1 MSRLPLAQWDPSL
14 FTELQQLL
22 SLVATQPSTS
32 LVRRLYQKLEVARPW
47 ILALSALPAPN
58 NEDKEAIAN
67 SPVTNSD
74 GVQVQ
79 VKDQLLATTNDIADT
94 LNISH
99 LLSAVL
105 ALHAV
110 QERGRFPSRS
120 PTEVATYIL
129 HEALQALLDFVRE
142 LLRLT
147 VGPDAEVG
155 EPFDELRIWVED
167 LLDEK
172 GALGFLADVAV
183 DQIDAIQVRLD
194 ALVRS
199 PASGGQLDLINFRVA
214 ALRTEQNRLAG
225 ILGVL
230 ADSGLLKTSQV
241 VKIVKWLKKCA
252 KPDAVAAAVFAAFS
266 AATQPLESIDPRDHR
281 YDTIATYSRHAKFIL
296 VVSNVIFGE
305 KFEVERLQEAVKLQ
319 WSLFYHS
326 AVREEPSLA
335 QSVGLS
341 ADNADRNVQDA
352 ISAGVLQFLSGLVES
367 LDRQPEDPTTALASR
382 SDPANNQF
390 FYQQLELLI
399 TWLAAK
405 RQFLRNLKNKE
416 EDVGLRRS
424 QTNPTTPPT
433 NFQGFLTLTAVVY
446 TRLPPDSAERLWDEP
461 SFTSVALDNRS
472 TFPGYAF
479 WDMITAISTGPVCA
493 SKCYEKLKDT
503 RLSWAS
509 LFKFYQHYTEI
520 MPHLFET
527 TKVSRQISLD
537 PMPEDEYNALEGW
550 TRLLATVVR
559 GSALARGALL
569 QAKPHPLQLLF
580 DFVNCDIAIPLKA
593 IVMDAITAF
602 VERRGDTADDDVVA
616 RAVEFYERVSFAD
629 PTLEVRE
636 GSRVPAPIGW
646 IQRMEFGE
654 QDTGEY
660 PLTRA
665 YVKFL
670 TALIPSSK
678 PRVNNALRRG
688 AVYVIDRVLLGTHRY
703 VRDDEHWEVLD
714 AAMGFFE
721 KALLSFDLTD
731 LLTPTRGT
739 AAALADQPGFLVL
752 LRLLSEPAIFTPL
765 ADVVDHATT
774 VSQPR
779 AKIIST
785 CLLRVL
791 RIYYRVLDIQLVFSD
806 VLLLTLASTSG
817 FRRPLGFQSL
827 DHYLLNRLSNVTNIA
842 LLVGD
847 DDLTTSF
854 VSLKIIQALAQ
865 SPLFSSTDVFR
876 GEYTKAMNR
885 LAGVIDA
892 SDDSIRIAQG
902 FCVRLESEGEDLSPE
917 EVERQA
923 KAVLRGD
930 KANSLPIIVRSTILD
945 LLVDGTADSTGPNIA
960 HFLLGFDFRAR
971 EFGLQ
976 DPRSPTAR
984 LSCLGV
990 VLDQLNSTPPVIQLH
1005 PVLAAKSAQLL
1016 HQLFVHPVTGPST
1029 MAYAESYEAF
1039 PARQLATLPRVCP
1052 PATHETSGMGIA
1064 ATRTDEVETSASVL
1078 VAYLEFEQY
1087 ILSSVALQTFAY
1099 EGHGASSEFVAG
1111 QLFSDASEDEDQR
1124 PPLII
1129 DLVSAVDIQ
1138 FTETDAGEA
1147 AQNKVLEFYSGFS
1160 FDQFKR
1166 PDSDWYDLQ
1175 LLSRALRSYRRQL
1188 ERQGA
1193 VIPGTSAES
1202 MVAEANYILR
1212 RLAMKNRE
1220 TEISIAKGSFLQAWL
1235 EALKVS
1241 LAMLFHT
1248 VSEDRQE
1255 ILLFELLDEILN
1267 RLTADLAPG
1276 VLEIL
1281 AEAVLVALTTLV
1293 SVLSVID
1300 SSNLPVDRLSSTL
1313 AKIVD
1318 AVIRPGTTENARG
1331 NLYAAVSQYLQLVP
1345 EDKQSP
1351 LHRVT
1356 VTALGARKDRFVSV
1370 LCRDA
1375 MDMRDVWKTECY
1387 SLLAS
1392 VVSLGDGS
1400 LVAPLTQGGYLVQ
1413 IVRSV
1418 KDREMALQECL
1429 SPDHDHLHAYWV
1441 YESKLAFLIAYAAT
1455 PKGADDLVEAG
1466 VFQTFATCGFIAVQP
1481 FSEDVVDDVSAN
1493 ETVERQHRVLVC
1505 ALQLL
1510 VRILTSNTRSGVV
1523 HGISFLNAHKE
1534 SLLVLLRENQAFITV
1549 PGIDETRLIIALL
1562 TLVVGQVNPEDL
1574 RSASG
1579 FGAFHLAVLSLAA
1592 KFFDKQW
1599 ADATRVDAESARPKV
1614 LALNQVILT
1623 YLCATTV
1630 GLKAGHGQPVFVTG
1644 VARASGTKYIASA
1657 PSLPAAVELLA
1668 DLAEAAQDVSNSYDD
1683 VADKIAAAEDI
1694 SAFAAQFEVETVDEL
1709 QAAFAGRMGTIY
1721 NMIESLL
1728 LLLWRHLLFYA
1739 NDAGA
1744 GSDASG
1750 TVRPTTM
1757 SLSFSTAGAATAGP
1771 GAASLKSLERVAA
1784 SLRGVLDRLDD
1795 VDATIG
1801 QGRKEDAYH
1810 AMLVRRLRE
1819 LCAGLSGE

>member
-1 MSRLPLAQWDPSL
+1 M
-14 FTELQQLL
+14 F
-22 SLVATQPSTS
+22 
-32 LVRRLYQKLEVARPW
+32 Y
-47 ILALSALPAPN
+47 N
-58 NEDKEAIAN
+58 
-67 SPVTNSD
+67 
-74 GVQVQ
+74 
-79 VKDQLLATTNDIADT
+79 
-94 LNISH
+94 
-99 LLSAVL
+99 SAV
-105 ALHAV
+105 
-110 QERGRFPSRS
+110 
-120 PTEVATYIL
+120 
-129 HEALQALLDFVRE
+129 
-142 LLRLT
+142 
-147 VGPDAEVG
+147 
-155 EPFDELRIWVED
+155 
-167 LLDEK
+167 
-172 GALGFLADVAV
+172 
-183 DQIDAIQVRLD
+183 
-194 ALVRS
+194 
-199 PASGGQLDLINFRVA
+199 N
-214 ALRTEQNRLAG
+214 
-225 ILGVL
+225 
-230 ADSGLLKTSQV
+230 
-241 VKIVKWLKKCA
+241 
-252 KPDAVAAAVFAAFS
+252 
-266 AATQPLESIDPRDHR
+266 
-281 YDTIATYSRHAKFIL
+281 
-296 VVSNVIFGE
+296 
-305 KFEVERLQEAVKLQ
+305 
-319 WSLFYHS
+319 
-326 AVREEPSLA
+326 EEPSLV
-335 QSVGLS
+335 QTVGLS
-341 ADNADRNVQDA
+341 PEASDRNVQDT
-352 ISAGVLQFLSGLVES
+352 INAGVLQFLSGLVES

-382 SDPANNQF
+382 ADEANNQF
-390 FYQQLELLI
+390 LYQQLELLI

-405 RQFLRNLKNKE
+405 RQFLRNLKNRE

-424 QTNPTTPPT
+424 QGTPPAA
-433 NFQGFLTLTAVVY
+433 NFQAFLTLTAVVY
-446 TRLPPDSAERLWDEP
+446 NKLPPDSAERLWDEP
-461 SFTSVALDNRS
+461 SFTSVALDNRQI
-472 TFPGYAF
+472 FPAPAF
-479 WDMITAISTGPVCA
+479 WNMITAISTGPVCA

-503 RLSWAS
+503 RLSWVS

-527 TKVSRQISLD
+527 VKATRQISLD
-537 PMPEDEYNALEGW
+537 PIPDDEYVALEGW

-569 QAKPHPLQLLF
+569 QSKPYPLQLLF
-580 DFVNCDIAIPLKA
+580 DFINTDIGIDLKA
-593 IVMDAITAF
+593 LVMDAVTAF
-602 VERRGDTADDDVVA
+602 VERRGDTAADDDVVA
-616 RAVEFYERVSFAD
+616 RAVEYYERVTFAD
-629 PTLEVRE
+629 PTLDVRE

-646 IQRMEFGE
+646 IQRMEFSE

-660 PLTRA
+660 PLTRS

-670 TALIPSSK
+670 TALIPSAK
-678 PRVNNALRRG
+678 PKVNNAIRRG

-714 AAMGFFE
+714 AVMGFFE

-739 AAALADQPGFLVL
+739 AASLAEQPGFLIL

-774 VSQPR
+774 VSNPR
-779 AKIIST
+779 PKVVAT

-791 RIYYRVLDIQLVFSD
+791 RIYYRVLDVQLVFSD
-806 VLLLTLASTSG
+806 VLLLTLASTNG
-817 FRRPLGFQSL
+817 FKRPLGFQSL

-854 VSLKIIQALAQ
+854 VSLKIIQALTQ

-917 EVERQA
+917 EVDRQA

-945 LLVDGTADSTGPNIA
+945 LLVDGTADATGPNIA

-984 LSCLGV
+984 LSCLTV
-990 VLDQLNSTPPVIQLH
+990 VLEQLNSTPPVIQLH

-1039 PARQLATLPRVCP
+1039 PARQLATLPRHCP

-1064 ATRTDEVETSASVL
+1064 STRTDEVETSASVL

-1099 EGHGASSEFVAG
+1099 EGHGASAEFVAS
-1111 QLFSDASEDEDQR
+1111 QFFSDASEDEDQR
-1124 PPLII
+1124 PPLLI
-1129 DLVSAVDIQ
+1129 DLVSVVDIQ

-1147 AQNKVLEFYSGFS
+1147 SQNKVLEFYSGFS

-1193 VIPGTSAES
+1193 VTAGTSAES

-1267 RLTADLAPG
+1267 RLGGDLAPG

-1281 AEAVLVALTTLV
+1281 SEAVLVALTTLV

-1300 SSNLPVDRLSSTL
+1300 SSNLPVDRLSTTL
-1313 AKIVD
+1313 AQIVD

-1351 LHRVT
+1351 LHRAT
-1356 VTALGARKDRFVSV
+1356 VAALGARKDRFVSV

-1413 IVRSV
+1413 IVRSI

-1429 SPDHDHLHAYWV
+1429 SPDHENLHAYWV
-1441 YESKLAFLIAYAAT
+1441 YESKVAFLLAYAAT

-1466 VFQTFATCGFIAVQP
+1466 VFQTLATCGFIAVQP

-1493 ETVERQHRVLVC
+1493 ETVERQHRVLVL

-1510 VRILTSNTRSGVV
+1510 VRVLTSNTRSGIV

-1534 SLLVLLRENQAFITV
+1534 SLLVLLRENQAFITEAGV
-1549 PGIDETRLIIALL
+1549 DESRLIIALL
-1562 TLVVGQVNPEDL
+1562 TLVIGKVTPEDL

-1599 ADATRVDAESARPKV
+1599 ADATRLDAESARPKV

-1668 DLAEAAQDVSNSYDD
+1668 DLTEAAQDVSNAYDD

-1709 QAAFAGRMGTIY
+1709 QVAFAGRMGTIY

-1795 VDATIG
+1795 VDATVG

>member
-1 MSRLPLAQWDPSL
+1 
-14 FTELQQLL
+14 
-22 SLVATQPSTS
+22 
-32 LVRRLYQKLEVARPW
+32 
-47 ILALSALPAPN
+47 
-58 NEDKEAIAN
+58 
-67 SPVTNSD
+67 
-74 GVQVQ
+74 
-79 VKDQLLATTNDIADT
+79 
-94 LNISH
+94 
-99 LLSAVL
+99 
-105 ALHAV
+105 
-110 QERGRFPSRS
+110 
-120 PTEVATYIL
+120 
-129 HEALQALLDFVRE
+129 
-142 LLRLT
+142 
-147 VGPDAEVG
+147 
-155 EPFDELRIWVED
+155 
-167 LLDEK
+167 
-172 GALGFLADVAV
+172 
-183 DQIDAIQVRLD
+183 
-194 ALVRS
+194 
-199 PASGGQLDLINFRVA
+199 
-214 ALRTEQNRLAG
+214 
-225 ILGVL
+225 
-230 ADSGLLKTSQV
+230 
-241 VKIVKWLKKCA
+241 
-252 KPDAVAAAVFAAFS
+252 
-266 AATQPLESIDPRDHR
+266 
-281 YDTIATYSRHAKFIL
+281 
-296 VVSNVIFGE
+296 
-305 KFEVERLQEAVKLQ
+305 
-319 WSLFYHS
+319 
-326 AVREEPSLA
+326 
-335 QSVGLS
+335 
-341 ADNADRNVQDA
+341 
-352 ISAGVLQFLSGLVES
+352 
-367 LDRQPEDPTTALASR
+367 
-382 SDPANNQF
+382 
-390 FYQQLELLI
+390 
-399 TWLAAK
+399 
-405 RQFLRNLKNKE
+405 
-416 EDVGLRRS
+416 
-424 QTNPTTPPT
+424 
-433 NFQGFLTLTAVVY
+433 
-446 TRLPPDSAERLWDEP
+446 
-461 SFTSVALDNRS
+461 
-472 TFPGYAF
+472 
-479 WDMITAISTGPVCA
+479 
-493 SKCYEKLKDT
+493 
-503 RLSWAS
+503 
-509 LFKFYQHYTEI
+509 
-520 MPHLFET
+520 
-527 TKVSRQISLD
+527 
-537 PMPEDEYNALEGW
+537 
-550 TRLLATVVR
+550 
-559 GSALARGALL
+559 
-569 QAKPHPLQLLF
+569 
-580 DFVNCDIAIPLKA
+580 
-593 IVMDAITAF
+593 MDAITAF

-616 RAVEFYERVSFAD
+616 RAVEFYERVTFAD

-646 IQRMEFGE
+646 IQRMEFSE

-665 YVKFL
+665 YIKFL

-703 VRDDEHWEVLD
+703 VRDEEHWEVLD
-714 AAMGFFE
+714 AVMGFFE

-739 AAALADQPGFLVL
+739 AAALADQPGFLIL
-752 LRLLSEPAIFTPL
+752 LRLLSEPAIFALL
-765 ADVVDHATT
+765 AEVVDRATT
-774 VSQPR
+774 APQPR

-791 RIYYRVLDIQLVFSD
+791 RIYYRVLDVQLVFAD
-806 VLLLTLASTSG
+806 VLLLTLASTNG
-817 FRRPLGFQSL
+817 FKRPLGFQSL
-827 DHYLLNRLSNVTNIA
+827 DHYLLNHLSNVIDIA

-854 VSLKIIQALAQ
+854 VSLKIIQALAG

-892 SDDSIRIAQG
+892 SDESIRIAQG

-984 LSCLGV
+984 QSCLGV
-990 VLDQLNSTPPVIQLH
+990 VLEQLNSTPPVIQLH

-1039 PARQLATLPRVCP
+1039 PARQLATLPRLCP

-1064 ATRTDEVETSASVL
+1064 STRTDEVKTSASVL

-1111 QLFSDASEDEDQR
+1111 QLFSDTSEDEDQR

-1129 DLVSAVDIQ
+1129 DLVSVVDIQ

-1147 AQNKVLEFYSGFS
+1147 SQNKVLEFYSGFS

-1193 VIPGTSAES
+1193 IIPGTSAES

-1241 LAMLFHT
+1241 LAMLFYT

-1255 ILLFELLDEILN
+1255 ILLFELLDEVLN

-1318 AVIRPGTTENARG
+1318 AVIRPGTTD
-1331 NLYAAVSQYLQLVP
+1331 QYLQLVP

-1356 VTALGARKDRFVSV
+1356 VAALGSRKDRFVSV

-1375 MDMRDVWKTECY
+1375 MDLRDVWKTECY
-1387 SLLAS
+1387 SLLALI
-1392 VVSLGDGS
+1392 VSLGDGS
-1400 LVAPLTQGGYLVQ
+1400 LVAPLTQGGFLVQ
-1413 IVRSV
+1413 IVRSI

-1429 SPDHDHLHAYWV
+1429 SPDHENLHAYWV
-1441 YESKLAFLIAYAAT
+1441 YESKVAFLIAYAAT
-1455 PKGADDLVEAG
+1455 AKGADDLVEAG

-1493 ETVERQHRVLVC
+1493 ETVERQHRVLVL

-1510 VRILTSNTRSGVV
+1510 VRVLTSNTRSGIV

-1534 SLLVLLRENQAFITV
+1534 SLLVLLRENQAFITEA
-1549 PGIDETRLIIALL
+1549 GIDESRLIIALL
-1562 TLVVGQVNPEDL
+1562 TFVVGKVAPEDL

-1599 ADATRVDAESARPKV
+1599 ADATRLDAESAQPKV

-1623 YLCATTV
+1623 YLC
-1630 GLKAGHGQPVFVTG
+1630 G

-1668 DLAEAAQDVSNSYDD
+1668 DLAEAAQDVSNDYDD

-1694 SAFAAQFEVETVDEL
+1694 SAFAA
-1709 QAAFAGRMGTIY
+1709 FAGRMGVIY
-1721 NMIESLL
+1721 NMIESLM

-1739 NDAGA
+1739 SDAGA

-1750 TVRPTTM
+1750 T
-1757 SLSFSTAGAATAGP
+1757 TAGAATAGP

-1784 SLRGVLDRLDD
+1784 SLRGVLDRLED
-1795 VDATIG
+1795 VDATVG